1 MAHILVHHKVE
12 EYNKWE
18 KAFDAHSNF
27 RTENGSVSEKVF
39 RNAEDSNDVFV
50 LLEFQSIAT
59 GKNFA
64 QSDNLRDV
72 MKEAGVVGIPSVYF
86 LE

>member
-18 KAFDAHSNF
+18 KVFDAHSSF

-50 LLEFQSIAT
+50 LLEFQSIAS

-64 QSDNLRDV
+64 QSEGLKDA
-72 MKEAGVVGIPSVYF
+72 MKDAGVVGRPSVYF

>member
-18 KAFDAHSNF
+18 KVFDGHSSF
-27 RTENGSVSEKVF
+27 RTENGSVGEKVF

-50 LLEFQSIAT
+50 FLEFQNIAE

-64 QSDNLRDV
+64 QSDGLREA
-72 MKEAGVVGIPSVYF
+72 MKDAGVVGKPSVYF